1 MRIHLSSRSL
11 TPLLS
16 FTNLSC
22 QSQAPQAPQAS
33 EAPQVYEALQAPQAY
48 EAHRVHLVQ

>member
-11 TPLLS
+11 TPSLS

-22 QSQAPQAPQAS
+22 QSQAPQ
-33 EAPQVYEALQAPQAY
+33 APQVYEALQAPQAY

>member
-1 MRIHLSSRSL
+1 MRIHLSSQSL

-22 QSQAPQAPQAS
+22 QSQAPQ
-33 EAPQVYEALQAPQAY
+33 APQVYEALQAPQAY

>member
-22 QSQAPQAPQAS
+22 QSQAPQAPQ
-33 EAPQVYEALQAPQAY
+33 VYEALQAPQAY